1 MNEVARRPSA
11 RSCGSSTVPVA
22 DLLDLFDARQ
32 HALARVHRLERLEVA
47 VSRLFIGQR
56 LLDSVGCRDAH
67 PHRFGNVHAGVTMRD
82 RRPKDMLRP
91 SVLPALADHA
101 LALAHTTSGSRWV
114 LVESEALGSVQP
126 FGTHSQ
132 RCLILKT
139 LAPRCSTSRP
149 VCLAISARA
158 VIAAFWTSARS
169 LARAGALYEQLG
181 PAGRTCPERSLVSR
195 RQHFHI
201 RSEDSPTP

>member
-1 MNEVARRPSA
+1 
-11 RSCGSSTVPVA
+11 
-22 DLLDLFDARQ
+22 
-32 HALARVHRLERLEVA
+32 
-47 VSRLFIGQR
+47 
-56 LLDSVGCRDAH
+56 
-67 PHRFGNVHAGVTMRD
+67 MRD
-82 RRPKDMLRP
+82 RRPKDMLKP

-101 LALAHTTSGSRWV
+101 LALAPHDIGSAGGFSSSRKRWARC
-114 LVESEALGSVQP
+114 SLG
-126 FGTHSQ
+126 GTHSQ

-201 RSEDSPTP
+201 RSAGLTHAIGEHA